1 MSSSAKWDASQIPD
15 LHRKL
20 AVVTGANSG
29 IGFETALELAR
40 HGAHVVLACRNEA
53 RGREAVDKIRQT
65 LQQDNAN
72 ASSEQPQQQQ
82 QQQQPRQQ
90 QQHGDVEFMQLDV
103 SDLGSVQ
110 RFTQAFR
117 ASHDRLDLLINNA
130 GIMAVGY
137 ATTVDGLES
146 QLATNHLGHFALT
159 AQLFD
164 LLRQSAPS
172 RVVNLSSLAHR
183 SALRFDEDEIM
194 TPPSKYNPWFV
205 YADSKL
211 ASLLFT
217 AELSRRMEASGIEG
231 VTAVACHPGVTATNL
246 MAAPSE
252 NNSWIYRL
260 MWKVSSALPIYQS
273 VAMGALPTLYAA
285 TASEAKSGAF
295 YGPDGFNSMRGY
307 PVLEEPSNQAKS
319 LSAAQKLWELS
330 EKLTRT
336 PFQLKK

>member
-172 RVVNLSSLAHR
+172 RIVNVSSKLHR
-183 SALRFDEDEIM
+183 SASKFDEDEIM
-194 TPPSKYNPWFV
+194 TPPSKYSPLSV

-211 ASLLFT
+211 ANLLFT
-217 AELSRRMEASGIEG
+217 AELTRRLEASGIEG

-246 MAAPSE
+246 IAAPSE
-252 NNSWIYRL
+252 NNSWFYRL
-260 MWKVSSALPIYQS
+260 MWKVTALLPIYQS
-273 VAMGALPTLYAA
+273 VVMGALPTLYAA
-285 TASEAKSGAF
+285 TAPGVRGGEF
-295 YGPDGFNSMRGY
+295 YGSDGFDAMWGY
-307 PVLEEPSNQAKS
+307 PKLEEPSKQAKS
-319 LSAAQKLWELS
+319 LSAALKLWALS
-330 EKLTRT
+330 EQLTST
-336 PFQLKK
+336 PFPLKK

>member
-1 MSSSAKWDASQIPD
+1 MPPSTSAKWDTSQIPD

-72 ASSEQPQQQQ
+72 TSSEQQQPQQP
-82 QQQQPRQQ
+82 PRHQ

-117 ASHDRLDLLINNA
+117 ASHDRLDLFINNA

-172 RVVNLSSLAHR
+172 RIVNVSSIAHR

-194 TPPSKYNPWFV
+194 TPPSTYNPWFV

-211 ASLLFT
+211 ANLLFT
-217 AELSRRMEASGIEG
+217 AELSRRLEASGIEG
-231 VTAVACHPGVTATNL
+231 VTAVACHPGSTDTNL
-246 MAAPSE
+246 KTAPSQ
-252 NNSWIYRL
+252 NNSWFYR
-260 MWKVSSALPIYQS
+260 MTWKVSSVLPIYQPA
-273 VAMGALPTLYAA
+273 AMGALPTLYAA
-285 TASEAKSGAF
+285 TAPGVRNGEF
-295 YGPDGFNSMRGY
+295 YGPDGFNAMWGY
-307 PVLEEPSNQAKS
+307 PKLEEPSTKARS
-319 LSAAQKLWELS
+319 LSAALKLWEVS
-330 EKLTRT
+330 ERLTGT
-336 PFQLKK
+336 PFPLKK